1 MKNNVNRVVLIL
13 AIIVVAVWMIRKYMQ
28 GRELR
33 ENYEMNKVGLMEY
46 IGDKEVLDPTYVMA
60 SVAKLTKDEDI
71 IMRGYELAS
80 ADDRDSL
87 RVLVSGL

>member
-13 AIIVVAVWMIRKYMQ
+13 AISVVAVWMIRKYMQ

-33 ENYEMNKVGLMEY
+33 ENYEMNKDGLMKY
-46 IGDKEVLDPTYVMA
+46 IGDKEALDPTYVMA

-71 IMRGYELAS
+71 IMQGYELAS

>member
-33 ENYEMNKVGLMEY
+33 ENYEMNKDGLMKY
-46 IGDKEVLDPTYVMA
+46 IGDKEALDPTYVMA

>member
-46 IGDKEVLDPTYVMA
+46 IGDKEALDPTYVMA

-71 IMRGYELAS
+71 IMQGYELAN

>member
-33 ENYEMNKVGLMEY
+33 ENYEMNK
-46 IGDKEVLDPTYVMA
+46 
-60 SVAKLTKDEDI
+60 
-71 IMRGYELAS
+71 
-80 ADDRDSL
+80 
-87 RVLVSGL
+87 LV